1 MREADGIFV
10 APQKRQRNV
19 GVRVSSPRVNKGMLR
34 GDADCPYL
42 RAGYGHGACET
53 RGICHRLRRFD
64 LCYNFHIMTQP
75 QATAEVFWTAFQA
88 MKASEREVFIG
99 KLMKDKKLA
108 EDLRYAAV
116 IEKRKNEPT
125 VSLDDY
131 RSQRSTKK

>member
-1 MREADGIFV
+1 
-10 APQKRQRNV
+10 
-19 GVRVSSPRVNKGMLR
+19 
-34 GDADCPYL
+34 
-42 RAGYGHGACET
+42 
-53 RGICHRLRRFD
+53 
-64 LCYNFHIMTQP
+64 MTQP

-88 MKASEREVFIG
+88 MKAAEREVFIG

-131 RSQRSTKK
+131 LAKRSSKK